1 MQFAVSPAY
10 FSVKYS
16 KQQKIGKA
24 VLVFPIFHS
33 IGSMQAQAFSSST
46 TGQPRRR
53 MASRS
58 WVASK
63 TGFSPQRS
71 RSSAAAAADAF
82 AAQGALPAGGA
93 GAQLRILIRELPLV
107 ACAMG
112 RGVDAK
118 THLLVTGAMVGCS
131 AVRADHDVVLK
142 GQRLAAALTGTAIIF
157 RNDIL
162 L

>member
-71 RSSAAAAADAF
+71 RSSAAAAARVSGSIPVKGSSNSNVSL
-82 AAQGALPAGGA
+82 AAHKARSRAVRRFCPPESRHHRRQPHRPQPSAQRKAKHLRHLQQLWVCALDA
-93 GAQLRILIRELPLV
+93 GAYRTVQ
-107 ACAMG
+107 
-112 RGVDAK
+112 
-118 THLLVTGAMVGCS
+118 H
-131 AVRADHDVVLK
+131 
-142 GQRLAAALTGTAIIF
+142 GQHH
-157 RNDIL
+157 
-162 L
+162 